1 MDIEAI
7 LSYGAAALF
16 VGVIIYKM
24 FFNKDDS
31 SKLGGRPGNDGSN
44 DKQK

>member
-31 SKLGGRPGNDGSN
+31 SKLGGRSGNDGGN